1 MIDSIVGG
9 IARAIVAP
17 DRIDTVLT
25 ALVVAVPEASSAV
38 DGWREQT
45 SDNRPDRRRLAR
57 RRLRPSM
64 GIPPHVT
71 LLFPFAPAERV
82 DESLDE
88 LRQLFAGTLA
98 FDVSFRELR
107 RFPELAYL
115 APEPPEP
122 FASLTEAIVERWPA
136 YPPYEGIHE
145 TVIPH
150 LTVAYGNDSLL
161 AEVEADVTP
170 QLPIEAHVVEAVLLE
185 ERELDVRWAAR
196 ARFPL
201 GHSRP

>member
-1 MIDSIVGG
+1 METAVV
-9 IARAIVAP
+9 IAFP
-17 DRIDTVLT
+17 ELSP
-25 ALVVAVPEASSAV
+25 VVDE
-38 DGWREQT
+38 WRERT
-45 SDNRPDRRRLAR
+45 SADRTSR
-57 RRLRPSM
+57 

-71 LLFPFAPAERV
+71 LLHPFQPAEIV
-82 DESLDE
+82 SESLED
-88 LRQLFAGTLA
+88 LRALFAATSV

-107 RFPELAYL
+107 RWPEMAYL

-122 FASLTEAIVERWPA
+122 FASLTEAIVERWSA

-170 QLPIEAHVVEAVLLE
+170 QLPIEAHVAEAVLLE
-185 ERELDVRWAAR
+185 ELEPDFGRWGER
-196 ARFPL
+196 ARFTLL
-201 GHSRP
+201 GQ